1 MSVIPPA
8 TASSHN
14 SSQLKPATGVKSTSV
29 VPDLDDLEEMP
40 ESASN
45 VPTQVSRPIGGAIGL
60 GGAGQFSIPT
70 LDVGSKASNRRFA
83 SKPADNSDV
92 NSVYKPGLR

>member
-8 TASSHN
+8 TASSH

-40 ESASN
+40 ETASN
-45 VPTQVSRPIGGAIGL
+45 VPTEVSKPIGGAIGL
-60 GGAGQFSIPT
+60 GGGSQFSIPT

-83 SKPADNSDV
+83 SRPANNSDV
-92 NSVYKPGLR
+92 SSVYKPGLR